1 VIRSLVCY
9 IDFVVVLRKFTL
21 DIGICASLPSP
32 CAVCL
37 FFKLDQYQE
46 ILMSISTTQI
56 IKKTLERSELAAGVR
71 GSVQTHQNLKGKTIR

>member
-1 VIRSLVCY
+1 MIRSLVCY

-21 DIGICASLPSP
+21 DIGICALLPSP

-46 ILMSISTTQI
+46 ILMSISTTQF
-56 IKKTLERSELAAGVR
+56 IKKTLERSEPVAGVC
-71 GSVQTHQNLKGKTIR
+71 GSVQTHENLKGKTIR